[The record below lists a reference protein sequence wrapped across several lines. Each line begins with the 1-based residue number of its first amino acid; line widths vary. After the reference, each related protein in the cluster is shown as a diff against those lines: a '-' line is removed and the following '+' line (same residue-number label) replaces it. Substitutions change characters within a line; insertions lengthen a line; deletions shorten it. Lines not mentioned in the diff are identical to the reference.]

1 MNNLIQFFIWN
12 KQFLN
17 FSYFLTEKKLTKEMR
32 KNIRKWKEQK
42 QSKFLQK
49 IVRQI
54 DFLAGD

>member
-1 MNNLIQFFIWN
+1 
-12 KQFLN
+12 
-17 FSYFLTEKKLTKEMR
+17 MR